1 MINCLDLI
9 NPDHSR
15 VWSGDGFHR
24 ETKDG
29 CFDSWKLVGVRSVHY
44 RYSIHFFENFDP
56 KWPFLPQISTQ
67 KAKFD
72 QKHFF
77 RDPEVLRF
85 PTRGHMPMFEK
96 VQFFGPETGRRAR
109 ILENRNFRE
118 KSGFP
123 GFGTNGPKTDRKIE
137 LFQT

>member
-1 MINCLDLI
+1 MSDQFSQEKKFSSFFLAFFRLRIIQFEKKNFENFFI
-9 NPDHSR
+9 
-15 VWSGDGFHR
+15 
-24 ETKDG
+24 
-29 CFDSWKLVGVRSVHY
+29 
-44 RYSIHFFENFDP
+44 FFENFDP
-56 KWPFLPQISTQ
+56 KWPFLAQISTQ

-109 ILENRNFRE
+109 ILENRSFRA
-118 KSGFP
+118 KSVSVTF
-123 GFGTNGPKTDRKIE
+123 
-137 LFQT
+137 L